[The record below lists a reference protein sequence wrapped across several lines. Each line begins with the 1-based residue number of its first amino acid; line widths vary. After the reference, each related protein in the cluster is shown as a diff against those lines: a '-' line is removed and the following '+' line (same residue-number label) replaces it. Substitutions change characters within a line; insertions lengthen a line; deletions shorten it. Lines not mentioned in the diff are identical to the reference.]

1 MSGKAEQTP
10 SGHAVDEATSAMQK
24 CIRRGL
30 EEDALYWAKEL
41 YLTDKPTAG
50 IAWSRLRVI
59 ASEDIGLAGNACVYV
74 QALHESYIKAND
86 YEGNGRLF
94 FIHAVL
100 VCVRSLKSRVVDH
113 ALMVAF
119 EGLQKREVPD
129 WALDK
134 HTKRGKMKGRGFE
147 HFFEVGAKLNNVHP
161 ELNDLYEHKAYKI
174 KVKGGQ

>member
-10 SGHAVDEATSAMQK
+10 NGHAIDEAVSAMQK

-41 YLTDKPTAG
+41 YLTDRPTAG

-161 ELNDLYEHKAYKI
+161 ELNDLYEDKARQI
-174 KVKGGQ
+174 KGVQ